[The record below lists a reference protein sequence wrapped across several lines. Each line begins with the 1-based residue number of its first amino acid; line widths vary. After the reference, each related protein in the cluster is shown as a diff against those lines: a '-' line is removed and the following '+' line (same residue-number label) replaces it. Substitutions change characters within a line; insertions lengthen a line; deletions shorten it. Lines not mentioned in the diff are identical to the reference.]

1 MADKDRI
8 VEIMKELWE
17 AHLEYK
23 NSRPESEKGYL
34 ILSYDTLFSESISC
48 YRGEQAGKNRTPQN
62 DFAMKP
68 ATAKQIAY
76 ALKLADERNIDLKL
90 TGKEISMEVSKIIDG
105 LLQTKKSGD
114 EELM

>member
-34 ILSYDTLFSESISC
+34 ILSYDTLFSESVLC
-48 YRGEQAGKNRTPQN
+48 WREEQTEKNKTEFNNSPT
-62 DFAMKP
+62 KP

-76 ALKLADERNIDLKL
+76 ATQLADRNNVELKL
-90 TGKEISMEVSKIIDG
+90 TGDETSMEISKLIDG